1 MFIAANA
8 SRRSNARTSL
18 GKGYAM
24 RTRTCD
30 LIRRMLL
37 DDIDMSLDEV
47 MDRLAENDI
56 TLSRI
61 AVSGIR
67 DRSATSVVR
76 RPQYSVQP
84 SSASRTARKRRP
96 FRPWHFNG

>member
-56 TLSRI
+56 TPSRI

-67 DRSATSVVR
+67 DDFRDTLRFLAREGLLADNTTEVAER

-84 SSASRTARKRRP
+84 RSA
-96 FRPWHFNG
+96 